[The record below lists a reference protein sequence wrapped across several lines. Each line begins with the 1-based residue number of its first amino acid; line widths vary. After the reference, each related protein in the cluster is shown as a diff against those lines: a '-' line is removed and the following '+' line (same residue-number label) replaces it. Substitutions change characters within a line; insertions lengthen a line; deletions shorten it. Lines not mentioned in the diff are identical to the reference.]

1 MSLFYCV
8 GGDRPQARNNR
19 NGGKLMKELFEGT
32 PLDKGY
38 GVKLEKVRDDVQFWR
53 AENVEAY
60 QAFAE
65 GIKQMIAVAGDDPT
79 RNGLEETPFRV
90 FKAFMEYTKGYGENP
105 KAILRKSF
113 DVAHDDIVI
122 VRDIPFNSLCEHHFA
137 PFFGKAH
144 IAYIPQ
150 NNQVTGLSKFAR
162 LTDAFAHR
170 FQVQERLTNDIAS
183 TIEKVLN
190 PLAVAVVIE
199 AEHYCMCGRGVKKHG
214 ASTVTSTMRGAF
226 REDAAA
232 RAEVLALM
240 KF

>member
-1 MSLFYCV
+1 MGEKLV
-8 GGDRPQARNNR
+8 GNNDYLY
-19 NGGKLMKELFEGT
+19 NGQISAAQGE
-32 PLDKGY
+32 
-38 GVKLEKVRDDVQFWR
+38 KLEKIRPDVDWWQF
-53 AENVEAY
+53 ANDFAY
-60 QAFAE
+60 TDFVT
-65 GIKQMIAVAGDDPT
+65 GIKGLITVAGDNPERD
-79 RNGLEETPFRV
+79 GLQETPFRV
-90 FKAFMEYTKGYGENP
+90 FKAFLEYTKGYSEDPGEV
-105 KAILRKSF
+105 LRKNF

-170 FQVQERLTNDIAS
+170 FQVQERLTNDIAT
-183 TIEKVLN
+183 TIEEVLN
-190 PLAVAVVIE
+190 PLATAVIIE

-226 REDAAA
+226 RDNPAA

-240 KF
+240 KM